1 MWVCTSE
8 AMRPW
13 GIWPWIC
20 LSLFT
25 RGSSAGKRRIKWFTV
40 SFCWYTLGNKSSL
53 NGGCYCCISSSRQF
67 SKETSPPVHHR
78 QSRTDQRKA
87 CVHVPLELRCW
98 LQRLNGGQLHCRRV
112 PCVDITH
119 RTLWGNEVA
128 MLGKSPQPHGW
139 LMTSPAAI
147 TEEARGQLSGTCP
160 PGDFY
165 PIDCLPS
172 IQPWEEEGPWD
183 PWESSR
189 ACLELHL
196 PQESFEQLP
205 SSTGEH
211 QQARPLDGLLWM
223 IITALI
229 QDGNTYSQPQCKQ
242 LCCTATKIGLDERD
256 KGLE

>member
-1 MWVCTSE
+1 MENKMVHCVVLLVHAWQQELVK
-8 AMRPW
+8 RW
-13 GIWPWIC
+13 
-20 LSLFT
+20 LFLLYFLQQAVFQ
-25 RGSSAGKRRIKWFTV
+25 R
-40 SFCWYTLGNKSSL
+40 N
-53 NGGCYCCISSSRQF
+53 ISSCSPQTKQDRPKK
-67 SKETSPPVHHR
+67 SLCSHAAWTTVLITET
-78 QSRTDQRKA
+78 QRRS
-87 CVHVPLELRCW
+87 VT
-98 LQRLNGGQLHCRRV
+98 CRRV
-112 PCVDITH
+112 PCVDMTH

-147 TEEARGQLSGTCP
+147 TGEARGQLSGTCP

-165 PIDCLPS
+165 PIRCLPS
-172 IQPWEEEGPWD
+172 IQPWEKQGPWD

-189 ACLELHL
+189 ARLELHL

-229 QDGNTYSQPQCKQ
+229 QDGNAYSQPQCRQ
-242 LCCTATKIGLDERD
+242 PCCTATKIGLDERD
-256 KGLE
+256 KDLE